1 MSVEEI
7 LRSYIPAARHAR
19 ECFIE
24 LDEAR
29 NATPKSP
36 RMDGMPRGG
45 GGGGLDDQV
54 ARIEALEKRAEKA
67 RDKALSIEEAIYE
80 MMDAL
85 EDFGQKSTIKLH
97 DVYGYTWVKVGMVM
111 HYSESHARYIHAK
124 AVRTLK
130 EMKRWDT

>member
-19 ECFIE
+19 ECFLE

-29 NATPKSP
+29 NALPRSP

-45 GGGGLDDQV
+45 GSRGLDDQV

-67 RDKALSIEEAIYE
+67 RDKALTLEETIYD

-85 EDFGQKSTIKLH
+85 EDYAQKSTIKLH
-97 DVYGYTWVKVGMVM
+97 YVYGYTWVKVGMVM
-111 HYSESHARYIHAK
+111 NYSESHARKINAK

-130 EMKRWDT
+130 GMKRWDT